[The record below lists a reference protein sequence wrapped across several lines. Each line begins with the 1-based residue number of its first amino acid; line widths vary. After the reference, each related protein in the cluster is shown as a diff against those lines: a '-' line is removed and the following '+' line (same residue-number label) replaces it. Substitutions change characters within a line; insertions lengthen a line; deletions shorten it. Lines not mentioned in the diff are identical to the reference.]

1 MNEELEVLYEDII
14 ALGEG
19 KTVYGVIP
27 DVLPENIDSWRK
39 QLLDEGFYVNIDFL
53 GSTTDI
59 IMGIIGV
66 FFAGIHFEKGNKWWI
81 PDLLVGIYFLVGL
94 IGYVAENPGVG

>member
-14 ALGEG
+14 ALSEG

-27 DVLPENIDSWRK
+27 DVLPENIDSCRK

-59 IMGIIGV
+59 YY
-66 FFAGIHFEKGNKWWI
+66 ASPN
-81 PDLLVGIYFLVGL
+81 
-94 IGYVAENPGVG
+94 YVEANYGEYTTGGWTN